1 MARLVI
7 RITDN
12 SHPDPK
18 LNALRTQI
26 GDVVG
31 LQ

>member
-1 MARLVI
+1 MARLVV
-7 RITDN
+7 RISDN

-18 LNALRTQI
+18 LNALRSRI
-26 GDVVG
+26 GDIVG